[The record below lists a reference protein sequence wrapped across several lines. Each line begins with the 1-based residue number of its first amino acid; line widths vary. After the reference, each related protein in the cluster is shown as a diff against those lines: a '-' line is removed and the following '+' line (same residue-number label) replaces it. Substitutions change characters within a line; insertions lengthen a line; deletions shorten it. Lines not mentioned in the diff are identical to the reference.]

1 MSGRVFSVILLPTSE
16 CNVACD
22 YCFEHKE
29 PHKLSALLVP
39 LLSKRLLD
47 HMEHEGMEACE
58 IYWQGGEAMIM
69 GAQWFLNAG
78 KVMDEAAA
86 ARGKRFI
93 HYLQTNLVS
102 YSDVWKPVIHSMF
115 QGSLGTSMD
124 YPNVH
129 RKLLKGGA
137 DSYTTLWTRRLREA
151 QAAGIRVGVI
161 AVLHQASL
169 EIGAEA
175 FYRYYTE
182 ELGLEDFQVNTPFP
196 GGPANESENSFILD
210 NAALAKFLTEL
221 FDVWMEQGHHKGV
234 ALGPFDALIHHF
246 TGETARL
253 PCIWKENC
261 SNQFI
266 SVDSK
271 GTVAQCDCWVTSY
284 PEYFFGNVFQEQ
296 DLTRM
301 LRTSRARQEFV
312 ERPRRLVEEEDCLS
326 CRYLSICHGGCPVRT
341 YSALGTMQAK
351 DPYCEVYKAVFGRA
365 EKYGRQLLRKRALL
379 GATRPVAPEGPG
391 GSTTTAAPAQR
402 LRPEVAAQQPV
413 ATTAS

>member
-29 PHKLSALLVP
+29 SHRLSAVLVP
-39 LLSKRLLD
+39 LLTKRLLD
-47 HMEHEGMEACE
+47 HMDHEGIEECE

-69 GAQWFLNAG
+69 GPAWFQNAG
-78 KVMDEAAA
+78 EVMDKAAA
-86 ARGKRFI
+86 ERGRRFT

-102 YSDVWKPVIHSMF
+102 YSDAWKPLIHKMF

-129 RKLLKGGA
+129 RKLFKGGA
-137 DSYTTLWTRRLREA
+137 EAYTEIWTKRLREA
-151 QAAGIRVGVI
+151 RAAGIRVGVI

-169 EIGAEA
+169 DIGAEA

-182 ELGLEDFQVNTPFP
+182 ELGLDDFQVNTPFP
-196 GGPANESENSFILD
+196 GGPANESETSFTLD
-210 NAALAKFLTEL
+210 TAELGKFLTDL
-221 FDVWMEQGHHKGV
+221 FNVWMERGYHNGV
-234 ALGPFDALIHHF
+234 SLGPFDGLMNHF
-246 TGETARL
+246 LGEPARL

-284 PEYFFGNVFQEQ
+284 PEYFFGNVF
-296 DLTRM
+296 
-301 LRTSRARQEFV
+301 
-312 ERPRRLVEEEDCLS
+312 
-326 CRYLSICHGGCPVRT
+326 
-341 YSALGTMQAK
+341 
-351 DPYCEVYKAVFGRA
+351 
-365 EKYGRQLLRKRALL
+365 
-379 GATRPVAPEGPG
+379 
-391 GSTTTAAPAQR
+391 
-402 LRPEVAAQQPV
+402 
-413 ATTAS
+413 